1 MSPTMPRHA
10 FIAGSI
16 LALGL
21 QLAFV
26 PAASARATM
35 DASLQALIKVEDAAV
50 VASDPTLRTLKSITA
65 SEPDWTPVS
74 DAYRAG
80 ERARAEAR
88 IATLERKID
97 RSKLSP
103 EGRVRYD
110 MFRDEQ
116 VHKIM
121 LDRMMREGYTYG
133 ANIFDPIWELPQTL
147 EKLHKIHGLRDAEN
161 YVARLRA
168 IPPLLSEVEGLGRE
182 RMARGVTMVK
192 ADYANL
198 ARLSLTLSQGAPCAQ
213 GAAVGDHSLF
223 ANLEVKLKAVDAPA
237 ARKAAVLD
245 DARRSLATQLCPAY
259 AALSR
264 TFSEMEG
271 QGRDNGYWAMPGG
284 KDAYRDAL
292 EFHMGARLDP
302 QQLHEMGLR
311 EAARLKVLLDEAIV
325 AAGFKGD
332 FPAFEAS
339 ILADDRFSVANTPE
353 GWARY
358 LKLAQDKD
366 ALVENRLGQLFGYVP
381 RGRMTIRRTEQPLP
395 NTGGGGTYYIAAAF
409 DGSTPAYFS
418 LDFNKDQPRFSLPAL
433 PMVVFHEGVPGHH
446 MQQAVATERQSRLP
460 LIKYDGYMSYLEGWG
475 MYGEYLADELGG
487 FEGDP
492 IALVMWRQAQLSR
505 AVRIVLDTGL
515 NFMEWTPAKANE
527 YQVRTLGKA
536 GPVYGLLAIPGYRP
550 GYYWGC
556 MEFMRLRRKAAAA
569 LGDRFDVR
577 AFHDIVLGEGVM
589 SMGVLEEAVDNWV
602 ASVKAGP
609 AETKR

>member
-1 MSPTMPRHA
+1 MSRRLPCHMVA
-10 FIAGSI
+10 AGAM

-21 QLAFV
+21 QVAFA
-26 PAASARATM
+26 PAAVARAPM
-35 DASLQALIKVEDAAV
+35 DASLQALIKAEDAAV

-74 DAYRAG
+74 DAHRAG
-80 ERARAEAR
+80 ERVRAEAR
-88 IATLERKID
+88 IAKLERKID
-97 RSKLSP
+97 RSRLSP
-103 EGRVRYD
+103 EGQVRYD

-116 VHKIM
+116 AHKIM

-133 ANIFDPIWELPQTL
+133 ANIFDPVWELPQTL
-147 EKLHKIHGLRDAEN
+147 EKLHKINTLRDADN

-168 IPPLLSEVEGLGRE
+168 IAPLLGEVEGLGRE

-192 ADYANL
+192 EDYANL
-198 ARLSLTLSQGAPCAQ
+198 ARLSLTLSQGAPCDQ
-213 GAAVGDHSLF
+213 GAASGDHSLL
-223 ANLEVKLKAVDAPA
+223 ANLDLKLKSVDAPP
-237 ARKAAVLD
+237 ARKAALLD
-245 DARRSLATQLCPAY
+245 DARRVLATQLCPAY

-271 QGRDNGYWAMPGG
+271 RGRDNGYWAMPGG
-284 KDAYRDAL
+284 KNAYRDAL

-302 QQLHEMGLR
+302 PQLHEMGLR
-311 EAARLKVLLDEAIV
+311 EAARLKGLLDEAIA

-339 ILADDRFSVANTPE
+339 TLADDRYSVANTPE

-358 LKLAQDKD
+358 VKLAQDKD
-366 ALVENRLGQLFGYVP
+366 AFVEGRLGQLFRYVP
-381 RGRMTIRRTEQPLP
+381 KGRMTIRRTEQPLP
-395 NTGGGGTYYIAAAF
+395 NTGGGGTYYVAAAF

-418 LDFNKDQPRFSLPAL
+418 LDFDKGQPRFSLPAL

-446 MQQAVATERQSRLP
+446 MQQAVAAERQSRLP

-492 IALVMWRQAQLSR
+492 MALVMWRHAQLSR
-505 AVRIVLDTGL
+505 VVRIVLDTGL
-515 NFMEWTPAKANE
+515 NFMEWTPARANA
-527 YQVRTLGKA
+527 YQVETLGKA
-536 GPVYGLLAIPGYRP
+536 ASVYGLLAIPGYRP

-556 MEFMRLRRKAAAA
+556 MEFMRLRGKAAAA

-577 AFHDIVLGEGVM
+577 DFHDVVLGEGVM
-589 SMGVLEEAVDNWV
+589 SMAVLEKAIDNWV

-609 AETKR
+609 ASSTR